1 MPDYGH
7 DLTLGTFL
15 TPQRP
20 RPQQVVA
27 LAQLTETVGL
37 DLATFQDHPYQP
49 GFLATWTRFELGS
62 APERPGTGLRR
73 WADRAACSDS

>member
-37 DLATFQDHPYQP
+37 DLATFQDHPPTSQGSWP
-49 GFLATWTRFELGS
+49 RGRASSWARRRGVLG
-62 APERPGTGLRR
+62 R
-73 WADRAACSDS
+73 D